1 MSVSQTAPSA
11 YRAGTSDAEIEAAA
25 AIAIKQRKTL
35 VLVLRLLILVVI
47 LGGWEFFSRTGEI
60 LDHIYG
66 IAEDAPRQS
75 FWEFSGRDPAGLH
88 KSMIDAFFFSSPSRV
103 AQKLYEWVTEG
114 TSLGSLWYQIWV
126 TFEEA
131 TLGFLLGAVAGILA
145 GIALGRNR
153 LAADVFSIYIKIAN
167 AIPRVVLAPIFIIA
181 FGFGITSKIAVAFV
195 MVFFV
200 VFANAFQGVR
210 EADRAMI
217 ANAQILGA
225 SPSQVTRAVIIP
237 SAMSWIFASLHVSFG
252 FAIVGAVVGEL
263 LGSRAGIG
271 QLIAVAQ
278 GSFDPAGVFGGM
290 IVLLIVAITA
300 DYAMSALER
309 RLVKWR
315 PAPFNEG
322 QG

>member
-1 MSVSQTAPSA
+1 MTTTDAA
-11 YRAGTSDAEIEAAA
+11 AAATYRAGTSDAEIEAAA
-25 AIAIKQRKTL
+25 ALARAKYQRK
-35 VLVLRLLILVVI
+35 VVI
-47 LGGWEFFSRTGEI
+47 LRLAILFVVLGSWEFFSRTGEMM
-60 LDHIYG
+60 DHYWGVGPDGPHTGVI
-66 IAEDAPRQS
+66 
-75 FWEFSGRDPAGLH
+75 DP
-88 KSMIDAFFFSSPSRV
+88 FFFSSPSRV
-103 AQKLYEWVTEG
+103 VERLYEWVTEG
-114 TSLGSLWYQIWV
+114 TALGSLWYQIWV

-131 TLGFLLGAVAGILA
+131 ALGFLSGAIAGVLA
-145 GIALGRNR
+145 GIALGRNK
-153 LAADVFSIYIKIAN
+153 LMADVFSIYIKIAN

-181 FGFGITSKIAVAFV
+181 FGFGITSKVAVAFV

-225 SPSQVTRAVIIP
+225 SPAQVTRAVIIP

-278 GSFDPAGVFGGM
+278 GSFDPAGVFAGM

-300 DYAMSALER
+300 EYAMTALES

-315 PAPFNEG
+315 PAPFNE

>member
-1 MSVSQTAPSA
+1 MTMMTDAA
-11 YRAGTSDAEIEAAA
+11 AAATYRAGTSDAEIEAVAA
-25 AIAIKQRKTL
+25 TQRQRYHRKVITLRLVIL
-35 VLVLRLLILVVI
+35 VLVL
-47 LGGWEFFSRTGEI
+47 GGWELFSRTGEI
-60 LDHIYG
+60 
-66 IAEDAPRQS
+66 ADALWGETADGPHAS
-75 FWEFSGRDPAGLH
+75 LIDP
-88 KSMIDAFFFSSPSRV
+88 FFFSSPSRV
-103 AQKLYEWVTEG
+103 AERLYEWVVEG
-114 TSLGSLWYQIWV
+114 TQLGSIWYQIWV

-131 TLGFLLGAVAGILA
+131 TLGFLAGAIGGVLA
-145 GIALGRNR
+145 GIALGRNK
-153 LAADVFSIYIKIAN
+153 LLADVFSIYIKIAN

-181 FGFGITSKIAVAFV
+181 FGFGILSKIAVAFV

-225 SPSQVTRAVIIP
+225 SPTQVTRAVIIP

-278 GSFDPAGVFGGM
+278 GSFDPAGVFAGM

-300 DYAMSALER
+300 DYVMSALER

-315 PAPFNEG
+315 PAPFNE
-322 QG
+322 QA

>member
-1 MSVSQTAPSA
+1 MTMTTTAPVVA
-11 YRAGTSDAEIEAAA
+11 PVYRAGTSDAEIEAAA
-25 AIAIKQRKTL
+25 ALAKVKYKRL
-35 VLVLRLLILVVI
+35 VLILQLLLLVV
-47 LGGWEFFSRTGEI
+47 LMGGWEFCSRSNDVFNALLGPAAGE
-60 LDHIYG
+60 
-66 IAEDAPRQS
+66 PRKS
-75 FWEFSGRDPAGLH
+75 WIDP
-88 KSMIDAFFFSSPSRV
+88 FFFSSPSLV
-103 AQKLYEWVTEG
+103 IEKLHEWITEG

-131 TLGFLLGAVAGILA
+131 ILGFIYGAVAGVLA
-145 GIALGRNR
+145 GIALGRNK

-181 FGFGITSKIAVAFV
+181 FGFGITSKIAVSFV

-210 EADRAMI
+210 EADRNMI

-263 LGSRAGIG
+263 LGSRHGIG

-290 IVLLIVAITA
+290 IVLLIVAMLADFIMTA
-300 DYAMSALER
+300 IEKK
-309 RLVKWR
+309 LVKWR
-315 PAPFNEG
+315 PAPFSE

>member
-1 MSVSQTAPSA
+1 MTLTTTAPVA
-11 YRAGTSDAEIEAAA
+11 APVYRAGTSDAEIEAAA
-25 AIAIKQRKTL
+25 AVAKKKYRKK
-35 VLVLRLLILVVI
+35 VLFLQLLLLVVL
-47 LGGWEFFSRTGEI
+47 LGGWEFCARSSELLNWLFGSTEP
-60 LDHIYG
+60 
-66 IAEDAPRQS
+66 PRKS
-75 FWEFSGRDPAGLH
+75 WIDP
-88 KSMIDAFFFSSPSRV
+88 FFFSSPSLV
-103 AQKLYEWVTEG
+103 IEKLHEWITEG

-131 TLGFLLGAVAGILA
+131 ILGFVYGAVAGVLA
-145 GIALGRNR
+145 GIALGRNK

-181 FGFGITSKIAVAFV
+181 FGFGITSKIAVSFV

-210 EADRAMI
+210 EADRNMI

-263 LGSRAGIG
+263 LGSRNGIG

-290 IVLLIVAITA
+290 IVLLVVAMLA
-300 DYAMSALER
+300 DYIMTAIEKK
-309 RLVKWR
+309 LVKWR
-315 PAPFNEG
+315 PAPFNE

>member
-1 MSVSQTAPSA
+1 MTMSTTAAVYS
-11 YRAGTSDAEIEAAA
+11 AGTSDAEIEAAA
-25 AIAIKQRKTL
+25 ALAIKKRNNL
-35 VLVLRLLILVVI
+35 VLFLRLLILVVI

-60 LDHIYG
+60 LDHLYG
-66 IAEDAPRQS
+66 VIEDEPQKS
-75 FWEFSGRDPAGLH
+75 WLEFSGRNPIGH
-88 KSMIDAFFFSSPSRV
+88 HNSMIDPFFFSNPSGI
-103 AQKLYEWVTEG
+103 AHKLYEWVTEG
-114 TSLGSLWYQIWV
+114 TSVGSLWYQIWI

-131 TLGFLLGAVAGILA
+131 LLGFLSGSIAGILA

-167 AIPRVVLAPIFIIA
+167 AIPRIVLAPIFIIA
-181 FGFGITSKIAVAFV
+181 FGFGIMSKIAVAFV

-263 LGSRAGIG
+263 LGSRHGIG

-300 DYAMSALER
+300 DYLMTAIEKK
-309 RLVKWR
+309 LVKWR

-322 QG
+322 Q

>member
-1 MSVSQTAPSA
+1 MSATIDAPAVNAPS

-25 AIAIKQRKTL
+25 AIAIKNRKRL
-35 VLVLRLLILVVI
+35 VLALQLLLLVAL
-47 LGGWEFFSRTGEI
+47 LGGWEFCSRSNIIFDGLLGPLE
-60 LDHIYG
+60 G
-66 IAEDAPRQS
+66 K
-75 FWEFSGRDPAGLH
+75 GRKSIIDP
-88 KSMIDAFFFSSPSRV
+88 FFFSSPSMV
-103 AQKLYEWVTEG
+103 IEKIYEWITEG

-131 TLGFLLGAVAGILA
+131 VLGFLYGAVAGVLA
-145 GIALGRNR
+145 GIALGRNK

-181 FGFGITSKIAVAFV
+181 FGFGITSKIAVSFV

-210 EADRAMI
+210 EADRNMI

-225 SPSQVTRAVIIP
+225 SRWQVTRAVVIP

-263 LGSRAGIG
+263 LGSRHGIG

-290 IVLLIVAITA
+290 IVLLAVALLA
-300 DYAMSALER
+300 DYLMTAIEKK
-309 RLVKWR
+309 LVKWR
-315 PAPFNEG
+315 PAPFNE

>member
-1 MSVSQTAPSA
+1 MTDLAIVSQA
-11 YRAGTSDAEIEAAA
+11 YRAGTSDAEIESAAA
-25 AIAIKQRKTL
+25 LAIAERKRR
-35 VLVLRLLILVVI
+35 VLAWRLAILFLL
-47 LGGWEFFSRTGEI
+47 LGSWELFSRTGEAK
-60 LDHIYG
+60 DYFWG
-66 IAEDAPRQS
+66 MAEG
-75 FWEFSGRDPAGLH
+75 GRPHASVIDP
-88 KSMIDAFFFSSPSRV
+88 FFFSSPSRV
-103 AQKLYEWVTEG
+103 VARIYEWVTEG
-114 TSLGSLWYQIWV
+114 TMLGSIWYQIWV

-131 TLGFLLGAVAGILA
+131 ALGFLAGALAGILA
-145 GIALGRNR
+145 GIALGRNHF
-153 LAADVFSIYIKIAN
+153 LADVFSIYIKIAN

-181 FGFGITSKIAVAFV
+181 LGFGIASKIAVAFV

-210 EADRAMI
+210 EADKAMI

-225 SPSQVTRAVIIP
+225 SPWQVTRSVIIP

-278 GSFDPAGVFGGM
+278 GSFDPAGVFAGM
-290 IVLLIVAITA
+290 IVLLIVAILA
-300 DYAMSALER
+300 DYAMTALER

-315 PAPFNEG
+315 PAPAE
-322 QG
+322 